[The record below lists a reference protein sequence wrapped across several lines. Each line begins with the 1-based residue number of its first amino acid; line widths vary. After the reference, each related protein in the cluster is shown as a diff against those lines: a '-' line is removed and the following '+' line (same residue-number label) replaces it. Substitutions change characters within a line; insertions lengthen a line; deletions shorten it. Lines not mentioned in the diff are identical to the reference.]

1 MKGITTVYRT
11 RQFRISKNNRLY
23 GYCSDICRAC
33 AILYN
38 RANFIIRQY
47 SSAVEAMASYR
58 PLYPNQ
64 MQVFRLVNDILDGTK
79 YQVKGSWLSYNALD
93 YLLKATKDNAYYGLP
108 SQANQ
113 QILKLLLRD
122 YKSFFEA
129 VKAYAKTPS
138 AFTGR
143 PRMPK
148 YVGEGKYKT
157 AILTNQI
164 CRIKDDSLI
173 RFPGTND
180 MLRLGEDFPSGKLKE
195 VRIKPH
201 GKDFVIDVVMDVET
215 RGMAPADD
223 KKILRSLVD
232 MEDISGIRVMAI
244 DPGTDN
250 IAAVVNNFGE
260 SPFVIKGGIIK
271 SINQFYNKEMGRL
284 ASCAMRCNKRYR
296 TRKMSILTEKRNRRI
311 KDQFHKISRQLADYA
326 RDNRVDVVVMGHNV
340 FQKQEADM
348 GHISNQNF
356 VQIPMLIFADMLR
369 YKLAEYG
376 IRFALTEESYT
387 SKADFL
393 AMDPI
398 PMYEKGKNKEYSFS
412 GRRIKRGLYR
422 HYDGTL
428 TNADING
435 AANIL
440 RKVFPKVTQWD
451 RGIVDMPCSSGC
463 HRQTEGSCR
472 KAA

>member
-1 MKGITTVYRT
+1 MYRT

-23 GYCSDICRAC
+23 GYCSDICRAS

-47 SSAVEAMASYR
+47 SSAMEAMASYK

-64 MQVFRLVNDILDGTK
+64 MQIFSLVNDILGGTK
-79 YQVKGSWLSYNALD
+79 YLGKGSFLSYNALD
-93 YLLKATKDNAYYGLP
+93 YLLKATKDKAYYGLP

-129 VKAYAKTPS
+129 VKAYSKNPA

-148 YVGEGKYKT
+148 YVSEGKYKT

-164 CRIKDDSLI
+164 CRIKDDSLM
-173 RFPGTND
+173 RFPGTGD
-180 MLRLGEDFPSGKLKE
+180 TLRLGVSFPSGKLKE

-201 GKDFVIDVVMDVET
+201 GKEFVIDVVIDIGTTGIV
-215 RGMAPADD
+215 PADD
-223 KKILRSLVD
+223 KEILRSLGK
-232 MEDISGIRVMAI
+232 MENISDIRVMAI

-260 SPFVIKGGIIK
+260 SPFVIKGGVIK
-271 SINQFYNKEMGRL
+271 SINQFYNKKMGRL
-284 ASCAMRCNKRYR
+284 SSCAMKCNKRYR
-296 TRKMSILTEKRNRRI
+296 TRRMSILTEKRNRRI
-311 KDQFHKISRQLADYA
+311 KDEFHKISRQLADYA
-326 RDNRVDVVVMGHNV
+326 RDNHVDAVVMGHNV
-340 FQKQEADM
+340 FQKQEAGM

-376 IRFALTEESYT
+376 IEFALTEESYT

-393 AMDPI
+393 AMDEI
-398 PMYEKGKNKEYSFS
+398 PVYGKGKNKEYSFS
-412 GRRIKRGLYR
+412 GKRVKRGLYR
-422 HYDGTL
+422 HYDGTV

-451 RGIVDMPCSSGC
+451 RGIVDMPCSLGC
-463 HRQTEGSCR
+463 VKHPKGSCR
-472 KAA
+472 VAA

>member
-1 MKGITTVYRT
+1 MEGITTVYRT
-11 RQFRISKNNRLY
+11 RQFRISKKSRLY
-23 GYCSDICRAC
+23 GYCSDICRAS

-47 SSAVEAMASYR
+47 SSAMEAMASFR

-64 MQVFRLVNDILDGTK
+64 MQVLRLVNCTLEGTK
-79 YQVKGSWLSYNALD
+79 YQGKGSWLSYNALD
-93 YLLKATKDNAYYGLP
+93 YLLKTTKDRAYYGLP

-129 VKAYAKTPS
+129 VKAYSKNPC

-148 YVGEGKYKT
+148 YVGEGRYKT

-164 CRIKDDSLI
+164 CRIKDGSYI

-180 MLRLGEDFPSGKLKE
+180 ILFLGKGFPVGRLKE

-201 GKDFVIDVVMDVET
+201 GKDFVMDVVMEIET
-215 RGMAPADD
+215 KGIVPADD
-223 KKILRSLVD
+223 KEVLRSLVN
-232 MEDISGIRVMAI
+232 MEDLSGIRVMAI

-250 IAAVVNNFGE
+250 IAAVANNFGE
-260 SPFVIKGGIIK
+260 RPFVIKGGVIR

-284 ASCAMRCNKRYR
+284 SSCAQRCNKRYR
-296 TRKMSILTEKRNRRI
+296 TKKMSLLTEKRNRRI

-326 RDNRVDVVVMGHNV
+326 RDNHVDVVVMGHNV
-340 FQKQEADM
+340 FQKQEAGM

-398 PMYEKGKNKEYSFS
+398 PVYEKGKNKEYSFS

-472 KAA
+472 TAA

>member
-1 MKGITTVYRT
+1 MYRT

-23 GYCSDICRAC
+23 GYCSDICRAS
-33 AILYN
+33 ATLYN
-38 RANFIIRQY
+38 RGNFLIRQY
-47 SSAVEAMASYR
+47 SSAMEAFESYK

-64 MQVFRLVNDILDGTK
+64 IQAFRLVNDILDGTK
-79 YQVKGSWLSYNALD
+79 YQVKGPWLSYNALD
-93 YLLKATKDNAYYGLP
+93 YLLKTTRDRAYYGLP

-138 AFTGR
+138 SFTGR

-148 YVGEGKYKT
+148 YVADGKLKT

-164 CRIKDDSLI
+164 CRIKNDSSI
-173 RFPGTND
+173 RFPGTSE
-180 MLRLGEDFPSGKLKE
+180 MLSLGEDLPKGKLKE

-201 GKDFVIDVVMDVET
+201 GRDFVIDVVMDIET
-215 RGMAPADD
+215 RGIVPADD
-223 KKILRSLVD
+223 KEILASLGD
-232 MEDISGIRVMAI
+232 MDDISDIRVMAI

-250 IAAVVNNFGE
+250 IAAVVNNFGNR
-260 SPFVIKGGIIK
+260 PFVIKGGVIK

-296 TRKMSILTEKRNRRI
+296 TRKMSILTEKKNRRI
-311 KDQFHKISRQLADYA
+311 KDHFHKISRQLADYA

-340 FQKQEADM
+340 FQKQEVGM
-348 GHISNQNF
+348 GHINNQNF
-356 VQIPMLIFADMLR
+356 VQIPMMIFADMLR

-393 AMDPI
+393 AMDLI
-398 PMYEKGKNKEYSFS
+398 PVYEKGENKEYDFS
-412 GRRIKRGLYR
+412 GKRIKRGLYR
-422 HYDGTL
+422 HCDGTL

-451 RGIVDMPCSSGC
+451 RGIVDMPCSSVC
-463 HRQTEGSCR
+463 HRYTEGSCR
-472 KAA
+472 IAA

>member
-1 MKGITTVYRT
+1 M
-11 RQFRISKNNRLY
+11 
-23 GYCSDICRAC
+23 
-33 AILYN
+33 
-38 RANFIIRQY
+38 
-47 SSAVEAMASYR
+47 EAMASYR

-64 MQVFRLVNDILDGTK
+64 MQVFSLVNDILEGTK
-79 YQVKGSWLSYNALD
+79 YQAKGYWLSYNALD
-93 YLLKATKDNAYYGLP
+93 YLLKATKDKAYYGLP

-129 VKAYAKTPS
+129 MKAYSKNPS

-148 YVGEGKYKT
+148 YVGDGKYKT

-164 CRIKDDSLI
+164 CRIKDDSSM
-173 RFPGTND
+173 RFPGTGD
-180 MLRLGEDFPSGKLKE
+180 MLRLGDSFSSGKLKE

-201 GKDFVIDVVMDVET
+201 GKEFVIDVVIDIGTIGIV
-215 RGMAPADD
+215 PSDD
-223 KKILRSLVD
+223 KEILRSLGKV
-232 MEDISGIRVMAI
+232 EDISDIRVMAI

-260 SPFVIKGGIIK
+260 NSFVIKGGVIK
-271 SINQFYNKEMGRL
+271 SINQFYNKKMGIL
-284 ASCAMRCNKRYR
+284 SSCAMKCNKRYR
-296 TRKMSILTEKRNRRI
+296 TRRMSILTEKRNRRI

-376 IRFALTEESYT
+376 IEFALTEESYT

-393 AMDPI
+393 AMDMI
-398 PMYEKGKNKEYSFS
+398 PVYEKGKNTEYSFS
-412 GRRIKRGLYR
+412 GKRVKRGLYR
-422 HYDGTL
+422 HYDGTV

-440 RKVFPKVTQWD
+440 RKVFPKVKQWD
-451 RGIVDMPCSSGC
+451 RGIVDMPCSAGC
-463 HRQTEGSCR
+463 IEHPTGSCR
-472 KAA
+472 FAA

>member
-1 MKGITTVYRT
+1 M
-11 RQFRISKNNRLY
+11 
-23 GYCSDICRAC
+23 
-33 AILYN
+33 
-38 RANFIIRQY
+38 
-47 SSAVEAMASYR
+47 EAMASYR

-64 MQVFRLVNDILDGTK
+64 MQVFSLVNDILEGTK
-79 YQVKGSWLSYNALD
+79 YQAKGYWLSYNALD
-93 YLLKATKDNAYYGLP
+93 YLLKATKDKAYYGLP

-129 VKAYAKTPS
+129 MKAYSKNPS

-148 YVGEGKYKT
+148 YVGDGKYKT

-164 CRIKDDSLI
+164 CRIKDDSSM
-173 RFPGTND
+173 RFPGTGD
-180 MLRLGEDFPSGKLKE
+180 MLRLGDSFSSGKLKE

-201 GKDFVIDVVMDVET
+201 GKEFVIDVVIDIGTIGIV
-215 RGMAPADD
+215 PSDD
-223 KKILRSLVD
+223 KEILRSLGKV
-232 MEDISGIRVMAI
+232 EDISDIRVMAI
-244 DPGTDN
+244 DPGTYN
-250 IAAVVNNFGE
+250 IAAVVSNFGE
-260 SPFVIKGGIIK
+260 NPFVINGGVIK
-271 SINQFYNKEMGRL
+271 SINQFYNKKMGIL
-284 ASCAMRCNKRYR
+284 SSCAMKCNKRYR
-296 TRKMSILTEKRNRRI
+296 TRRMSILTEKRNRRI

-376 IRFALTEESYT
+376 IEFALTEESYT

-393 AMDPI
+393 AMDMI
-398 PMYEKGKNKEYSFS
+398 PVYEKGKNTEYSFS
-412 GRRIKRGLYR
+412 GKRVKRGLYR
-422 HYDGTL
+422 HYDGTV

-435 AANIL
+435 GANIL
-440 RKVFPKVTQWD
+440 RKVFPKVKQWD
-451 RGIVDMPCSSGC
+451 RGIVDMPCSAGC
-463 HRQTEGSCR
+463 IEHPTGSCR
-472 KAA
+472 FAA

>member
-23 GYCSDICRAC
+23 GYCSDICRAS
-33 AILYN
+33 AALYN
-38 RANFIIRQY
+38 RANFVIRQY
-47 SSAVEAMASYR
+47 SSAMEAMASYK

-64 MQVFRLVNDILDGTK
+64 MQVFSLVNDTLEGTK
-79 YQVKGSWLSYNALD
+79 YQAKGSWLSYNALD
-93 YLLKATKDNAYYGLP
+93 YLLKATKDKAYYGLP

-129 VKAYAKTPS
+129 VKAYSKNPS

-148 YVGEGKYKT
+148 YVGEGKNKT

-164 CRIKDDSLI
+164 CRIRDDSII
-173 RFPGTND
+173 RFPGTGD
-180 MLRLGEDFPSGKLKE
+180 ILRLGADFPSGKLKE

-201 GKDFVIDVVMDVET
+201 GKDFVIDVVIDVET
-215 RGMAPADD
+215 KGIIPADD
-223 KKILRSLVD
+223 KEIMRSLGD
-232 MEDISGIRVMAI
+232 MEDISDIRVMSI

-250 IAAVVNNFGE
+250 IAAVVNNFCE
-260 SPFVIKGGIIK
+260 SPFVIKGGVIK
-271 SINQFYNKEMGRL
+271 SINQLYNRDLGRL
-284 ASCAMRCNKRYR
+284 SSCAMKCNKRYR

-311 KDQFHKISRQLADYA
+311 KDQFHKISRELADYA

-348 GHISNQNF
+348 GHINNQNF
-356 VQIPMLIFADMLR
+356 VQIPMLIFADLLR

-393 AMDPI
+393 AMDQI
-398 PMYEKGKNKEYSFS
+398 PVFGKGKDKEYSFS
-412 GRRIKRGLYR
+412 GKRIKRGLYR

-463 HRQTEGSCR
+463 PRHPEGSCR
-472 KAA
+472 IAA

>member
-1 MKGITTVYRT
+1 MYRT

-23 GYCSDICRAC
+23 GYCSDICRAS
-33 AILYN
+33 AVLYN

-47 SSAVEAMASYR
+47 SSAMEAMASYK

-64 MQVFRLVNDILDGTK
+64 MQVFSLVKDILKETK
-79 YQVKGSWLSYNALD
+79 YLGKGSWLSYNALD
-93 YLLKATKDNAYYGLP
+93 YLLKATKDRAYYGLP

-122 YKSFFEA
+122 YRSFFEA
-129 VKAYAKTPS
+129 VKAYSKNPA

-143 PRMPK
+143 PRMPG
-148 YVGEGKYKT
+148 YVSEGKYKT

-164 CRIKDDSLI
+164 CRIRDDSSM
-173 RFPGTND
+173 RFPGTAD
-180 MLRLGEDFPSGKLKE
+180 TLRLGDSFPSGKLKE

-201 GKDFVIDVVMDVET
+201 GKDFVID
-215 RGMAPADD
+215 
-223 KKILRSLVD
+223 
-232 MEDISGIRVMAI
+232 
-244 DPGTDN
+244 
-250 IAAVVNNFGE
+250 
-260 SPFVIKGGIIK
+260 
-271 SINQFYNKEMGRL
+271 
-284 ASCAMRCNKRYR
+284 
-296 TRKMSILTEKRNRRI
+296 
-311 KDQFHKISRQLADYA
+311 
-326 RDNRVDVVVMGHNV
+326 VVMGHNV

-376 IRFALTEESYT
+376 IRFTLTEESYT

-393 AMDPI
+393 AMDEI
-398 PMYEKGKNKEYSFS
+398 PVYEKGKNTEHIFS

-422 HYDGTL
+422 HYDGTV

-440 RKVFPKVTQWD
+440 RKVFPKVTRWD
-451 RGIVDMPCSSGC
+451 RGIVDMPCSLGC
-463 HRQTEGSCR
+463 VKHPESSCR
-472 KAA
+472 TAA